1 MDRKPLLLLINP
13 NAGRADIRA
22 GLLAVCDTLS
32 RGGYDVIVRPTT
44 RAGEIEDILQEW
56 HGRTDTVVACGGD
69 GTLNETVNGLMR
81 LSPRPVLGYIPGGT
95 VNDFA
100 SSLGIPKNPL
110 EAAKAIVHG
119 TPTGC
124 DVGRFGNRYF
134 SYIAAFGAFTEVA
147 YQTPQGPKSVFGR
160 TAYIL
165 EGIKRLPTLRSYHL
179 KIETTDVCIEDDY
192 IFGMISN
199 STSVGGFKLNDR
211 HHVSLRD
218 GLLELVLVK
227 KPDNIL
233 ALNDIINSIATQNF
247 SSDYVHFLRTSHV
260 SVSSPDVIAWTL
272 DGEFGGA
279 PQSVT
284 VEAVREAIQVII

>member
-1 MDRKPLLLLINP
+1 MERKPLLFLINP
-13 NAGRADIRA
+13 NAGRTDIRVS
-22 GLLAVCDTLS
+22 LLAVCDTLS

-44 RAGEIEDILQEW
+44 RAGEIPDILQEW
-56 HGRTDTVVACGGD
+56 HGKVDTVVACGGD
-69 GTLNETVNGLMR
+69 GTLNETVDAMMH

-110 EAAKAIVHG
+110 AAAETIVNG
-119 TPTGC
+119 TPFGC
-124 DVGRFGNRYF
+124 DIGRFGNRYF

-147 YQTPQGPKSVFGR
+147 YQTPQKPKSVLGR

-179 KIETTDVCIEDDY
+179 RIETPSACVEDDY

-199 STSVGGFKLNDR
+199 STSVGGFKLNGK
-211 HHVSLRD
+211 HHVSMHD

-227 KPDNIL
+227 NPDNIL
-233 ALNDIINSIATQNF
+233 ALNDIINSIVTQNF
-247 SSDYVHFLRTSHV
+247 NSEYVHFLRTSRV
-260 SVSSPDVIAWTL
+260 SVTSSDVVAWTL

-279 PQSVT
+279 PQSISI
-284 VEAVREAIQVII
+284 EACREALRVIV